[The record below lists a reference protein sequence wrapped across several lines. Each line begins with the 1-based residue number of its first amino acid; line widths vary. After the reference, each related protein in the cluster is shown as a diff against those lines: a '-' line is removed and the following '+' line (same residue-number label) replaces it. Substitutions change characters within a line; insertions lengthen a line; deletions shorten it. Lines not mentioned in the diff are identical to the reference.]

1 MTSRRD
7 RPRTG
12 YGALMRAPGLPALAA
27 LSGLGRLGLSAT
39 SLALILSIARRTG
52 SFAAAGEGTA
62 AFALASASLAPVRG
76 WLADRYSTALTVG
89 LLGTA
94 CGLALITIVPAHSL
108 GLAGLAI
115 ICAASGAT
123 TPPLG
128 AVTKSRLSMTFQSD
142 DHARQMALSF
152 DTVIDI
158 AALVAGPSLA
168 GIIVSG
174 ASADAALATS
184 AALILLGSIGT
195 AVTPQIRLHRRP
207 APVPAAPV
215 RHQRYVIS
223 QPVLRQTVI
232 AMCGAGAAIGAVE
245 VIVPALATSQ
255 HTPGESGA
263 VLAVLFGA
271 SSISGLLYGKIRWT
285 TSLTRRYRAL
295 AICLTASLI
304 PLTLAHSIP
313 AMAILI
319 TLPGLAFGPALI
331 SAFLLAQQFS
341 TVDKQNQAN
350 AWIATANTAG
360 AALGLAVGG
369 LVTAKSGITTA
380 LLSAILFAAAGA
392 LATTGLNSRSLTAGT
407 AGPSRL
413 LPRLS
418 FRSGCAG
425 PPGWGR
431 RSPPIRRE
439 ADAGSPPG
447 EASGTV
453 APRTGIATDRLPA
466 LPTRAR
472 DAAVDRVTASAARFD
487 LAPRG
492 YRNAGNG

>member
-1 MTSRRD
+1 MSGRRD
-7 RPRTG
+7 SAGTG
-12 YGALMRAPGLPALAA
+12 YGALLRAPGLPALAA

-39 SLALILSIARRTG
+39 SLTLILSIARRTG

-62 AFALASASLAPVRG
+62 AYALASASLAPARG

-94 CGLALITIVPAHSL
+94 CGLALIAIVPARNF

-115 ICAASGAT
+115 ICAASGAA

-128 AVTKSRLSMTFQSD
+128 AITKARLAMTFQSD
-142 DHARQMALSF
+142 DHLRQLALSF

-168 GIIVSG
+168 GLIV
-174 ASADAALATS
+174 AATSADAALAAS
-184 AALILLGSIGT
+184 AALILVGSIGT
-195 AVTPQIRLHRRP
+195 AVTPQIRLHRR
-207 APVPAAPV
+207 AALVPAAPA
-215 RHQRYVIS
+215 RRQRYVLS

-255 HTPGESGA
+255 HAPGESGA

-271 SSISGLLYGKIRWT
+271 SSLSGLLYGKIRWT
-285 TSLTRRYRAL
+285 TALTCRYRAL
-295 AICLTASLI
+295 TICLTVSLI

-331 SAFLLAQQFS
+331 SAFLLAQQS
-341 TVDKQNQAN
+341 SSVDKRSQTNS
-350 AWIATANTAG
+350 WIATANTAG

-369 LVTAKSGITTA
+369 LVTAKSGVTTA
-380 LLSAILFAAAGA
+380 LLSAVLFAGAGA
-392 LATTGLNSRSLTAGT
+392 LATIGLGGRGLTAGPD
-407 AGPSRL
+407 PS
-413 LPRLS
+413 
-418 FRSGCAG
+418 
-425 PPGWGR
+425 
-431 RSPPIRRE
+431 
-439 ADAGSPPG
+439 DH
-447 EASGTV
+447 
-453 APRTGIATDRLPA
+453 
-466 LPTRAR
+466 
-472 DAAVDRVTASAARFD
+472 AAQ
-487 LAPRG
+487 
-492 YRNAGNG
+492 